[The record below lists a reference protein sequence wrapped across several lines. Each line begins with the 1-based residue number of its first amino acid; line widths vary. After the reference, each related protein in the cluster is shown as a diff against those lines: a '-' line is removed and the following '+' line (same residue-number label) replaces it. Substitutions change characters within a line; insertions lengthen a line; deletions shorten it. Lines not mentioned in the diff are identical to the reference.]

1 MTTNFYN
8 VIITPTAYREI
19 SRIYEY
25 ITEDLCAENAAKRI
39 MKKVEEEIQKLKYT
53 PRMHQR
59 IKKIDDL
66 KRTYRRIVIKNY
78 VLLYT
83 IDEETRTV
91 FISHMY
97 YGGKNYIDNK
107 F

>member
-59 IKKIDDL
+59 IKK
-66 KRTYRRIVIKNY
+66 
-78 VLLYT
+78 
-83 IDEETRTV
+83 
-91 FISHMY
+91 
-97 YGGKNYIDNK
+97 
-107 F
+107 